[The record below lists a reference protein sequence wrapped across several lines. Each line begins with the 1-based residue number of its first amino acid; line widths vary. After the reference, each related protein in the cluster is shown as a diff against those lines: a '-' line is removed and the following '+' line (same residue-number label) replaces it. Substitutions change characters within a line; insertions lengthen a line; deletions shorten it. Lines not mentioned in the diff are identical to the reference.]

1 MTRHGALQHYLR
13 PDGVYITSVLQPFAN
28 FNPVPDTQ
36 AVAASFVSPG
46 ALAGPVALWGCADGG
61 TGCVPMGSVKSRWQA
76 FKARVQLNL
85 QTQRLRR
92 TARAVSA
99 AVATAPGQAITIDA
113 SPRPPNA
120 NVAAIAVTSG
130 WAPSPQ
136 SPRSNAAAVYMPAQ
150 GDPPAHGPV
159 ATGVAMAQNQAA
171 FPQNFWNRV
180 IRDGLPP
187 VVAARA
193 QDDVLTKWFGVK
205 SPTGAG
211 Y

>member
-28 FNPVPDTQ
+28 FNPVPDTN

-46 ALAGPVALWGCADGG
+46 ALAGPVALWGCNGG
-61 TGCVPMGSVKSRWQA
+61 GVGCAPALGSVKSRWQA
-76 FKARVQLNL
+76 FKAKVQLNL

-92 TARAVSA
+92 TARAV
-99 AVATAPGQAITIDA
+99 AVTAPGQVTTVDT

-130 WAPSPQ
+130 WAPTPQ
-136 SPRSNAAAVYMPAQ
+136 SPKSDAAMVYMPAQ
-150 GDPPAHGPV
+150 GDPPARGPV